1 MAPEG
6 EGRKGNEKEE
16 VDPVGGLIMKTFPRN
31 PQIFVKSLKLL
42 KYLI

>member
-31 PQIFVKSLKLL
+31 PQIFGEIS
-42 KYLI
+42 